1 MDELKKEMEI
11 LKKEIKILK
20 RDTILNKS
28 KNERLIINMEIL
40 NVELQDENKEL
51 KSNILINTEN
61 IKKLENYMYIQS
73 KIDKVNII
81 NVLVNKYIL
90 KNKIIKT

>member
-1 MDELKKEMEI
+1 MDELKKEIEI
-11 LKKEIKILK
+11 LKKEMKILK

-51 KSNILINTEN
+51 KSYILINTEN
-61 IKKLENYMYIQS
+61 IEKLENE
-73 KIDKVNII
+73 
-81 NVLVNKYIL
+81 NKNTI
-90 KNKIIKT
+90 KNC